1 MTTAN
6 CFTTVSLFCFLQV
19 HDARHM
25 VESSSQHQPPYY
37 DEPPDPS
44 LHSVNHQPYTCQQVA
59 PPFMSAP
66 LVAPDPTDGRL
77 MPPPQHTCYC
87 PYHALG
93 HLHTLPTQTCYTS
106 CTAPPSGDVRH
117 HGGDAQSKQ
126 QRPFTK
132 VIDEE
137 IAKEK
142 HSSRPALAEDHLVG
156 IGPLSVPAMSST
168 QRSDYGSVITGT
180 TSSAEFVP
188 LQPESVRS
196 SMQDVMQDCVPGGT
210 TGLPESLTE
219 DEFIRYYQQLTPAER
234 KRQLQTQKAALLKE
248 QQYLRKVGH
257 SLSIYAR

>member
-1 MTTAN
+1 
-6 CFTTVSLFCFLQV
+6 
-19 HDARHM
+19 
-25 VESSSQHQPPYY
+25 
-37 DEPPDPS
+37 
-44 LHSVNHQPYTCQQVA
+44 
-59 PPFMSAP
+59 MSAP
-66 LVAPDPTDGRL
+66 LVAPDPTDDRL
-77 MPPPQHTCYC
+77 LPPPQHTCYC

-93 HLHTLPTQTCYTS
+93 HLHTLPTQSCYES

-117 HGGDAQSKQ
+117 HGGDAQ

-142 HSSRPALAEDHLVG
+142 HSTRPALTEDHLVG
-156 IGPLSVPAMSST
+156 IGPLTEDRLVGIGPLSVPEMSST
-168 QRSDYGSVITGT
+168 QRSDYGSVITGI
-180 TSSAEFVP
+180 TSSTGFVP

-196 SMQDVMQDCVPGGT
+196 STQD
-210 TGLPESLTE
+210 GLPESLTE

-257 SLSIYAR
+257 SLCIYAR

>member
-1 MTTAN
+1 
-6 CFTTVSLFCFLQV
+6 
-19 HDARHM
+19 M

-37 DEPPDPS
+37 DQPRDPS
-44 LHSVNHQPYTCQQVA
+44 LQVA
-59 PPFMSAP
+59 PPFMPAP
-66 LVAPDPTDGRL
+66 LVGPDPTDGRL
-77 MPPPQHTCYC
+77 LPPPQHTCYC

-93 HLHTLPTQTCYTS
+93 HLHTLPTQGCYTS
-106 CTAPPSGDVRH
+106 CTAPPGGDVRH
-117 HGGDAQSKQ
+117 HGGDALPTQ

-142 HSSRPALAEDHLVG
+142 HSARPALAEDCLVG
-156 IGPLSVPAMSST
+156 IGPLSVPEMSST
-168 QRSDYGSVITGT
+168 QRSDYDSVLTGT
-180 TSSAEFVP
+180 SSSARFVP

-196 SMQDVMQDCVPGGT
+196 STQDVVQDCVPGGT